1 MRYTGPM
8 RYSTVR
14 RYAVL
19 LAAATFIAAA
29 TSACARRAPDAA
41 SVAAAEL
48 PKEARAT
55 LANIRSGPPFPYERD
70 GVAFGNREQLLPA
83 KPRGYYRE
91 YTVRTPGERSRGA
104 RRIVCG
110 GKPASPEA
118 CWYTDDHYSSFRRI
132 IE

>member
-1 MRYTGPM
+1 MRY
-8 RYSTVR
+8 RTVR

-19 LAAATFIAAA
+19 LVAATFVAAA

-41 SVAAAEL
+41 SVAVAEL
-48 PKEARAT
+48 PSEARAT

-70 GVAFGNREQLLPA
+70 GVAFGNRELLLPA

-110 GKPASPEA
+110 GKPTSPEA

>member
-1 MRYTGPM
+1 MFPRAA
-8 RYSTVR
+8 R
-14 RYAVL
+14 RFVVL
-19 LAAATFIAAA
+19 LVAATLVAAA
-29 TSACARRAPDAA
+29 TSACARKAPDAA
-41 SVAAAEL
+41 AVAASEL

-70 GVAFGNREQLLPA
+70 GVAFANREQILPS

-91 YTVRTPGERSRGA
+91 YTVRTPGERTRGA

-110 GKPASPEA
+110 GKPTSPDA